1 MANTPTDVAQLSLD
15 ATGWPTTIGDLE
27 EGTREAQLLLRSYWV
42 CLRQLLRAAHWAFAR
57 KTSPLVLLADA
68 TGNTPN
74 VGTIVPV
81 PWIYSYSRPTDCM
94 KARFVPWNYNV
105 NPGAPQGNIVP
116 ANNQA
121 PLTTAGQAPLTGA
134 RLRPARWVE
143 ATDFNYPFPSAPGAD
158 TWDTQGIS
166 PQGQTVILTNVK
178 FAQLVYTALLNY
190 PTNWDFLF
198 RGAFVAYLASEV
210 ALPLWVTKDKK
221 FGLEIRTQQIQIA
234 KEKIQQARTTDGNEG
249 FYSSDI
255 SVDWLRSR
263 NSGGGRGNWNEA
275 DGGGPGILWGG
286 YDSCV
291 FSDGTA
297 Y

>member
-1 MANTPTDVAQLSLD
+1 MANTPTDIAQQSLD
-15 ATGWPTTIGDLE
+15 ALGSPTTIGDLE
-27 EGTREAQLLLRSYWV
+27 EGTRDAQVLLRAYWT
-42 CLRQLLRAAHWAFAR
+42 CLRQLLRAAHWGFAR
-57 KTSPLVLLADA
+57 KTAPLVLLADA

-74 VGTIVPV
+74 VGTQVPI
-81 PWIYSYSRPTDCM
+81 PWIYEYQYPVDCM

-105 NPGAPQGNIVP
+105 NPGAPAGNIVP

-121 PLTTAGQAPLTGA
+121 PLTTAGQPPLTGA
-134 RLRPARWVE
+134 RLRPARWLE
-143 ATDFNYPFPSAPGAD
+143 ATDFNYPVPAAPGAD
-158 TWDTQGIS
+158 TWDTPGVS
-166 PQGQTVILTNVK
+166 PQGRSVILTNVK

-255 SVDWLRSR
+255 RVDWLASR